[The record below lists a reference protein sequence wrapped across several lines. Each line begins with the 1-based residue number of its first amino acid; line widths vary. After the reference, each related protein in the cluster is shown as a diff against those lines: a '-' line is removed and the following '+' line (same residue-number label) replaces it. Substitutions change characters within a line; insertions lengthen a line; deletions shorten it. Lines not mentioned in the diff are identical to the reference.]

1 MGKKINYAYASLRER
16 LRCEW
21 LIYLLAFVF
30 ILIADA
36 IGQIK
41 IPVWKGTFIIFPIF
55 YALFLGLLMGPS
67 ILKVLDDKK
76 VKAASGLVG
85 VAILPFI
92 AKLGINAGANIKIV
106 ISAGPALLLQEFGNL
121 GTIFL
126 AMPIALL
133 LGLKRESIGAAHS
146 INRETNLALMQDM
159 FGADSPE
166 AQGSLSVYIVGGMV
180 GTIYFGFMASM
191 AAAMNVFHPYAL
203 GMASGVGAG
212 ILMSSAVA
220 SLSEVLP
227 AYAEEIAA
235 LASASETISGIDG
248 IYIALYRHPSVQLAL
263 PEAGAHPGP
272 GHQGGPQGGRGTGA
286 AGRSGKEQMTCGNRN
301 GYSPSLWSASA

>member
-85 VAILPFI
+85 AAILPFI

-106 ISAGPALLLQEFGNL
+106 VSAGPALLLQEFGNL

-133 LGLKRESIGAAHS
+133 LGLKR
-146 INRETNLALMQDM
+146 
-159 FGADSPE
+159 
-166 AQGSLSVYIVGGMV
+166 
-180 GTIYFGFMASM
+180 
-191 AAAMNVFHPYAL
+191 
-203 GMASGVGAG
+203 
-212 ILMSSAVA
+212 
-220 SLSEVLP
+220 
-227 AYAEEIAA
+227 
-235 LASASETISGIDG
+235 
-248 IYIALYRHPSVQLAL
+248 
-263 PEAGAHPGP
+263 
-272 GHQGGPQGGRGTGA
+272 
-286 AGRSGKEQMTCGNRN
+286 
-301 GYSPSLWSASA
+301 

>member
-1 MGKKINYAYASLRER
+1 MKKVENTYESLLARIKG
-16 LRCEW
+16 EW
-21 LIYLLAFVF
+21 VLYLLAFLF
-30 ILIADA
+30 ILIADS

-41 IPVWKGTFIIFPIF
+41 IPVWKGTFIVFPIF
-55 YALFLGLLMGPS
+55 YALLLGVLTGPN
-67 ILKVLDDKK
+67 ILKILDNKK

-85 VAILPFI
+85 IAILPFV
-92 AKLGINAGANIKIV
+92 AKLGINAGANISIV

-121 GTIFL
+121 GTILL

-133 LGLKRESIGAAHS
+133 LGLKREAVGAAHS

-159 FGADSPE
+159 FDADSPE

-191 AAAMNVFHPYAL
+191 AAATGLFHPYAL

-220 SLSEVLP
+220 ALSEVMP
-227 AYAEEIAA
+227 AYADQIAA
-235 LASASETISGIDG
+235 MASASETISGIDG
-248 IYIALYRHPSVQLAL
+248 IYMAIFIGIPLCNFLYRKLEPTL
-263 PEAGAHPGP
+263 
-272 GHQGGPQGGRGTGA
+272 GRVTK
-286 AGRSGKEQMTCGNRN
+286 AGRKAAERAKSE
-301 GYSPSLWSASA
+301 

>member
-1 MGKKINYAYASLRER
+1 MAKNSKTYSYSNLRDR
-16 LRCEW
+16 IKSEW
-21 LIYLLAFVF
+21 IIYLLAFLF
-30 ILIADA
+30 ILIADS

-55 YALFLGLLMGPS
+55 FSLALGLLTGPS
-67 ILKVLDDKK
+67 VLKILDDKK

-92 AKLGINAGANIKIV
+92 AKLGINAGANIV
-106 ISAGPALLLQEFGNL
+106 TVASAGPALLLQEFGNL

-126 AMPIALL
+126 SLPIALM
-133 LGLKRESIGAAHS
+133 LGLKRESIGACHS

-159 FGADSPE
+159 FGASSPE
-166 AQGSLSVYIVGGMV
+166 AQGSLSVYIVVGMV

-191 AAAMNVFHPYAL
+191 FAAMGVFHPYAL

-220 SLSEVLP
+220 SLSELMPV
-227 AYAEEIAA
+227 YADKIAA
-235 LASASETISGIDG
+235 FAAASETISGIDG
-248 IYIALYRHPSVQLAL
+248 IYMAIFIGIPLCNWMYRKLEPKI
-263 PEAGAHPGP
+263 
-272 GHQGGPQGGRGTGA
+272 GRITKY
-286 AGRSGKEQMTCGNRN
+286 GRRELS
-301 GYSPSLWSASA
+301 

>member
-1 MGKKINYAYASLRER
+1 MKKAGYAYPSLLDRIR
-16 LRCEW
+16 GEW
-21 LIYLLAFVF
+21 KLYLLAFLF

-36 IGQIK
+36 IGQIQ

-55 YALFLGLLMGPS
+55 YALFLGILVGPNTLK
-67 ILKVLDDKK
+67 ILDNKK

-85 VAILPFI
+85 VAILPFV
-92 AKLGINAGANIKIV
+92 AKLGINAGANLSV
-106 ISAGPALLLQEFGNL
+106 VVSAGPALLLQEFGNL
-121 GTIFL
+121 GTILL
-126 AMPIALL
+126 AMPIALM
-133 LGLKRESIGAAHS
+133 LGLKREAIGATHS

-166 AQGSLSVYIVGGMV
+166 AQGSLSVYIVGGMI

-191 AAAMNVFHPYAL
+191 AAATGVFHPYAL

-220 SLSEVLP
+220 ALSEVLP
-227 AYAEEIAA
+227 AYADEISA

-248 IYIALYRHPSVQLAL
+248 IYMAIFIGIPLCNWLYRKLEPTL
-263 PEAGAHPGP
+263 
-272 GHQGGPQGGRGTGA
+272 GRITK
-286 AGRSGKEQMTCGNRN
+286 AGRKAAEEAQSK
-301 GYSPSLWSASA
+301 

>member
-1 MGKKINYAYASLRER
+1 MKKVEYAYSSLRAR
-16 LRCEW
+16 IKGEW
-21 LIYLLAFVF
+21 LLYLLAFLF
-30 ILIADA
+30 ILIADT

-55 YALFLGLLMGPS
+55 YALFLGVLTGPS
-67 ILKVLDDKK
+67 ILKILDNKK

-85 VAILPFI
+85 IAILPFV
-92 AKLGINAGANIKIV
+92 ASLGISAGANISTV

-121 GTIFL
+121 GTILL
-126 AMPIALL
+126 AMPVALL

-191 AAAMNVFHPYAL
+191 AAATGLFHPYAL

-220 SLSEVLP
+220 TLSEVMP
-227 AYAEEIAA
+227 AYADQIAA
-235 LASASETISGIDG
+235 MASASETISGIDG
-248 IYIALYRHPSVQLAL
+248 IYLAIFIGIPLCNWLYRKLEPTL
-263 PEAGAHPGP
+263 
-272 GHQGGPQGGRGTGA
+272 GRVTK
-286 AGRSGKEQMTCGNRN
+286 AGRRAAEQAE
-301 GYSPSLWSASA
+301 SK

>member
-1 MGKKINYAYASLRER
+1 MSFSDKPWMGYSNVNNDKGVGPMKKVERAYASLRER
-16 LRCEW
+16 IRTEW
-21 LIYLLAFVF
+21 VLYLLAFVF
-30 ILIADA
+30 ILIADS

-55 YALFLGLLMGPS
+55 YALFLGILTGPNV
-67 ILKVLDDKK
+67 LKILDDKK

-85 VAILPFI
+85 VAILPFV
-92 AKLGINAGANIKIV
+92 AKLGINAGANISIV

-121 GTIFL
+121 CTIFL
-126 AMPIALL
+126 AMPLALM
-133 LGLKRESIGAAHS
+133 LGLKREAIGATHS

-191 AAAMNVFHPYAL
+191 AAATGLFHPYAL

-220 SLSEVLP
+220 ALSEVMP
-227 AYAEEIAA
+227 AYADQIAA
-235 LASASETISGIDG
+235 MASASETISGIDG
-248 IYIALYRHPSVQLAL
+248 IYMAIFIGVPLCNVLYRKLEPTLGRLTKTGRELA
-263 PEAGAHPGP
+263 
-272 GHQGGPQGGRGTGA
+272 
-286 AGRSGKEQMTCGNRN
+286 GKN
-301 GYSPSLWSASA
+301 